1 MFRKIKPKRISDEV
15 FEQIREL
22 IIQGKLK
29 PGDKL
34 PPEREL
40 ATQMGVSRPTLRE
53 AINKLEAKGLLEQ
66 RQGGGT
72 FVKSLGDDIVDNA
85 FEEYAANKKDAILD
99 IMEVRKILE
108 TWAAYTA
115 AERITEKEINQ
126 LEQYLAEMED
136 ALKGGQIGYDSDAD
150 FHSTISYATKNIFL
164 IHIMN
169 TIYQWI
175 EKISYEVRKRLYND
189 YYKHDLLYKQHKAIF
204 TAIKNRDPLEAYNAM
219 LNHMNYVMDSL
230 KAIVNEDI
238 KIE

>member
-1 MFRKIKPKRISDEV
+1 MFQKIRPKRISDEI
-15 FEQIREL
+15 FAQIKNL
-22 IIQGKLK
+22 IVEGKLK

-40 ATQMGVSRPTLRE
+40 AKQMGVSRPTLRE
-53 AINKLEAKGLLEQ
+53 AINKLEARGLLEQ

-72 FVKSLGDDIVDNA
+72 YVKSLGDETLAFA
-85 FEEYAANKKDAILD
+85 FEEYANKKHAIVDL
-99 IMEVRKILE
+99 MEVRKILE

-115 AERITEKEINQ
+115 AERITEEEIKQ
-126 LEQYLAEMED
+126 LEQYLKEMED
-136 ALKGGQIGYDSDAD
+136 ALEGGQIGYDSDAD

-175 EKISYEVRKRLYND
+175 EKISYEVRSRLYND

-204 TAIKNRDPLEAYNAM
+204 IAIKNRDPLEAYNAM
-219 LNHMNYVMDSL
+219 LSHMNYVMDSV
-230 KAIVNEDI
+230 KKIVENKVI
-238 KIE
+238 

>member
-1 MFRKIKPKRISDEV
+1 MFQKIRPKRISDEI
-15 FEQIREL
+15 FAQIKNL
-22 IIQGKLK
+22 IVEGKLK

-40 ATQMGVSRPTLRE
+40 AKQMGVSRPTLRE
-53 AINKLEAKGLLEQ
+53 AINKLEARGLLEQ

-72 FVKSLGDDIVDNA
+72 YVKSLGDETLDFA
-85 FEEYAANKKDAILD
+85 FEEYANKKHAIVDL
-99 IMEVRKILE
+99 MEVRKILE

-115 AERITEKEINQ
+115 AERITEEEIKQ
-126 LEQYLAEMED
+126 LEQYLKEMED
-136 ALKGGQIGYDSDAD
+136 ALEGGQIGYDSDAD

-175 EKISYEVRKRLYND
+175 EKISYEVRSRLYND

-204 TAIKNRDPLEAYNAM
+204 IAIKNRDPLEAYNAM
-219 LNHMNYVMDSL
+219 LSHMNYVMDSV
-230 KAIVNEDI
+230 KKIVENKVI
-238 KIE
+238 

>member
-1 MFRKIKPKRISDEV
+1 MFQKIKPKRISDEI
-15 FEQIREL
+15 FEQIKRL
-22 IIQGKLK
+22 IIDGKLK

-53 AINKLEAKGLLEQ
+53 AINKLEAKGFLEQ
-66 RQGGGT
+66 IQGGGT
-72 FVKSLGDDIVDNA
+72 YVKSLGDNAVENA
-85 FEEYAANKKDAILD
+85 FEEYAKKKDAIIE

-115 AERITEKEINQ
+115 AERITDEELKQ
-126 LEQYLAEMED
+126 LELYLREMED

-189 YYKHDLLYKQHKAIF
+189 YYKHDLLYKQHKAIYV
-204 TAIKNRDPLEAYNAM
+204 AIKNRDPLEAYNAM
-219 LNHMNYVMDSL
+219 LNHMNYVMSSV
-230 KAIVNEDI
+230 KKIVE
-238 KIE
+238 EGG